1 MALTRV
7 TSQVLDANAVS
18 SIKLANGAVTARN
31 FANLS
36 VELRHLA
43 DDANVAAVHSDLS
56 TNVNLLQTNVNLVQS
71 NANVIQTNVNAA
83 EANVRAAT
91 ANSIQNAANVVTLL
105 ANVVQLNSN
114 INVVHA
120 NANGITDDASVIF
133 NVNKTFASDVIITG
147 SLIVN
152 GSTVTA
158 NSVNMVVQDRM
169 MMLANSVTGSPSAD
183 VGMLFNRGNQGNAA
197 FFYDESGKTFKISDT
212 KDPSSNTVL
221 SPVTAGNL
229 DVGII
234 TAATVKYNGA
244 DLNTSITDNVA
255 VLQARIDANNTLAT
269 AIETRRVA
277 NVTVAASND
286 FVTFTRLNA
295 NINVV
300 QDNIVASTGL
310 VPFVNVITTAG
321 SNAVGMGVDTTS
333 DANVVTV
340 TLDGVAQP
348 NTEFVMN
355 HTTNVLQFKD
365 AAIPSGTIVTI
376 FTLA

>member
-43 DDANVAAVHSDLS
+43 PDANVAAVHADLT

-83 EANVRAAT
+83 EANVRSAT

-120 NANGITDDASVIF
+120 NANGITDDATVIF
-133 NVNKTFASDVIITG
+133 NVEKTFADDVIITG
-147 SLIVN
+147 NLTVN
-152 GSTVTA
+152 GDTITA
-158 NSVNMVVQDRM
+158 NSINMVVEDRM
-169 MMLANSVTGSPSAD
+169 MMLANSVTGAPSAD
-183 VGMLFNRGNQGNAA
+183 VGVLFNRGNQGNAA
-197 FFYDESGKTFKISDT
+197 FFYDESGKTFKIADT
-212 KDPSSNTVL
+212 KDPSSNTTL
-221 SPVTAGNL
+221 SPVTLGNL
-229 DVGII
+229 AVGAL
-234 TAATVKYNGA
+234 TFNGA
-244 DLNTSITDNVA
+244 DLNTAITDNVNT
-255 VLQARIDANNTLAT
+255 LTTNINTLDANAD
-269 AIETRRVA
+269 AIDTRAAA
-277 NVTVAASND
+277 NVLVAASND
-286 FVTFTRLNA
+286 FVTYTRLNA

-300 QDNIVASTGL
+300 QDNIVASTGMI
-310 VPFVNVITTAG
+310 PFVNVITTAG

-340 TLDGVAQP
+340 TLDGVVQP

-365 AAIPSGTIVTI
+365 AAIPSGTIVTV

>member
-43 DDANVAAVHSDLS
+43 PDANVAAVHADLT

-83 EANVRAAT
+83 EANVRSAT

-105 ANVVQLNSN
+105 ANVIQLNSN

-120 NANGITDDASVIF
+120 NANGITDDATVIF
-133 NVNKTFASDVIITG
+133 NVEKTFADDVIITG
-147 SLIVN
+147 NLTVN
-152 GSTVTA
+152 GDTITA
-158 NSVNMVVQDRM
+158 NSINMVVEDRM
-169 MMLANSVTGSPSAD
+169 MMLANSVTGAPSAD
-183 VGMLFNRGNQGNAA
+183 VGVLFNRGNQGNAA
-197 FFYDESGKTFKISDT
+197 FFYDESGKTFKIADT

-244 DLNTSITDNVA
+244 DLNTAITDNVN
-255 VLQARIDANNTLAT
+255 LLTTNINTLDANAD
-269 AIETRRVA
+269 AIDTRAAA
-277 NVTVAASND
+277 NVIVAASND

-300 QDNIVASTGL
+300 QDNIVASTGMI
-310 VPFVNVITTAG
+310 PFVNVITTAG

-340 TLDGVAQP
+340 TLDGVVQP

-365 AAIPSGTIVTI
+365 AAIPSGTIVTV